1 MTARELQETARR
13 VRRAENFEMIVG
25 AVATFLYFTACS
37 LMVAGFVLTVAN
49 SGGLL

>member
-13 VRRAENFEMIVG
+13 VRRAESFELIVG
-25 AVATFLYFTACS
+25 AIATVVFYAACA